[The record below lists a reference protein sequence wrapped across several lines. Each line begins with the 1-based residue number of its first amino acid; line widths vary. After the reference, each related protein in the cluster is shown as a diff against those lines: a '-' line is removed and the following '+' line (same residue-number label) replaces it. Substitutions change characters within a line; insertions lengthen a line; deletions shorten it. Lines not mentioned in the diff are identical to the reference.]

1 MSTSLNRVELKGNA
15 GRDGE
20 LVELNKGNALLKFS
34 LATSESYQRA
44 NGELVNNTTWH
55 NIILWGDDARRA
67 VPLVKKGARLHVIGK
82 IVTNEYVDKEGVKK
96 MTFNIQASEVSSVF
110 GEIRNEEKKVEEKS

>member
-34 LATSESYQRA
+34 LATSESYQRR

-55 NIILWGDDARRA
+55 NIVLWGDDARKA
-67 VPLVKKGARLHVIGK
+67 LPIVKKGARLHVIGK
-82 IVTNEYVDKEGVKK
+82 IVTNEYVDKEGIKRMV
-96 MTFNIQASEVSSVF
+96 FNIQASEVTSVF
-110 GEIRNEEKKVEEKS
+110 DGIRNEAEKIEEKL